1 MFLLK
6 IIYAIILI
14 AIWYYIIKYRRDVK
28 WWTGNF
34 VWAEQYLWSGW
45 TYFVIILIWL
55 ACIFF
60 GTLYPFWW
68 LEVIMK

>member
-14 AIWYYIIKYRRDVK
+14 AIGYYIIKYRKEVK
-28 WWTGNF
+28 GWTGNF
-34 VWAEQYLWSGW
+34 VWAEQYLGSGG
-45 TYFVIILIWL
+45 TYFIIVLIGL

-60 GTLYPFWW
+60 GTLYPFGG